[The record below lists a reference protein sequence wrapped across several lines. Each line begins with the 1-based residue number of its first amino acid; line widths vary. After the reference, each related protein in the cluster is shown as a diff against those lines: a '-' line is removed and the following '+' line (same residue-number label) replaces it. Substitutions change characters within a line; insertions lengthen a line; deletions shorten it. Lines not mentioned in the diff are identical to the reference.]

1 MKLVERSFT
10 SFAGEPSIACWEDD
24 TYYATAF
31 DAKVA
36 IHLAIHRRDMKD
48 GISWDELQRIKNACG
63 FEDRDAVE
71 AYPRQRDV
79 INTGN
84 IRHLY
89 VFEQLLPLITRAN

>member
-1 MKLVERSFT
+1 MKPFEYSMSSFL
-10 SFAGEPSIACWEDD
+10 GEKPIQAWKDD
-24 TYYATAF
+24 TYCAIAYECCG
-31 DAKVA
+31 A
-36 IHLAIHRRDMKD
+36 IHLTVNRLDMKD